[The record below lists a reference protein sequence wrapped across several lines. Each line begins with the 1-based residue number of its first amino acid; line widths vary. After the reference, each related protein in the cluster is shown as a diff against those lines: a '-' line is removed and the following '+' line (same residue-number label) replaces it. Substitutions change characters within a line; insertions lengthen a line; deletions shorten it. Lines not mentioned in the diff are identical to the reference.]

1 MQGRERLSRLQGLE
15 PLSWLA
21 RSYAVNGPTLVK
33 LRVTQL
39 LQLILG
45 DAISDSAA
53 SSADLPPNQV
63 VTFASSNLTLSL
75 GFTGVDWSDG
85 IPADAAAD
93 LPHKG
98 LTAVKRALEQLT
110 DSFDPDHMS
119 VSFEAFPKPRGPPRA
134 PSPGAKQVAGAAVTA
149 GAAPGVP
156 PAAANMARRLLLTP
170 QHLHSASRS
179 AGGSIRQRQLSAV
192 GSTPE
197 LTVVYV
203 RLHGMDPMNM
213 TSLMERL
220 SNCSAQTLQEAG
232 PQDGPAQQH
241 SGRMPGMTPGVPLKP
256 SCTEAFRQ
264 QLQQAGVT
272 VSPGPAFTIAP
283 LEQPQ
288 ATIGLSVAIGITRE
302 QQQAST
308 DMKAS
313 AWLNSSAMQDIM
325 GTFNL
330 TVTSSDQDY
339 VSYLRDKDTGRFP
352 PLSGLNLNSL
362 LPQLFQTVIAA
373 SRNMTQQDRERQQQQ
388 QQPQLVTTS
397 ASPALLNRGILAGI
411 VVAVVASV
419 GALVGVVVLL
429 LRRRTERSSQQG
441 AGGDAGATT
450 GSDRRRRRRPRMYHT
465 KYLSDAA
472 PVLGHTEEQGG
483 TSGIAAAA
491 STPAQAA
498 AGAGPVSRHT
508 LERGDSVMSQVNLEL
523 DEAQED
529 EDAGSESAASTAA
542 LTPTQPQR
550 QQHQQRQLLQQQQQQ
565 RLGTRLERQ
574 QGDAGSGGSSSR
586 QQLLGGMLHTSSNA
600 SSSVIVIPADAAA
613 WDDGGSVTAPTV
625 SVDVGASSRSLS
637 PWGSQ
642 GDTQAVAAVAAGE
655 AKQGGRAAS
664 RHRLSLVSQADQAP
678 ALTGAAA
685 VQDGA
690 GVSTGQQQQGSV
702 QQGQHARLH
711 VAAAGGGG
719 GSFSPASAFA
729 AMDAQLAAAEAAAM
743 ARSGGGSK
751 GCSSGG
757 GSTTPSVGAVQP
769 LSESCWHKGGH
780 VSGFL
785 VPEAVA
791 VAAVQ
796 GTSSSSSSAGTTQ
809 QHVVPPPQRRPGALV
824 SPFAAA
830 IQLANS
836 VASDEV

>member
-450 GSDRRRRRRPRMYHT
+450 GSDRRRR
-465 KYLSDAA
+465 
-472 PVLGHTEEQGG
+472 
-483 TSGIAAAA
+483 
-491 STPAQAA
+491 
-498 AGAGPVSRHT
+498 
-508 LERGDSVMSQVNLEL
+508 
-523 DEAQED
+523 
-529 EDAGSESAASTAA
+529 
-542 LTPTQPQR
+542 
-550 QQHQQRQLLQQQQQQ
+550 
-565 RLGTRLERQ
+565 
-574 QGDAGSGGSSSR
+574 
-586 QQLLGGMLHTSSNA
+586 
-600 SSSVIVIPADAAA
+600 
-613 WDDGGSVTAPTV
+613 V
-625 SVDVGASSRSLS
+625 SVRGVRGAMRKLS
-637 PWGSQ
+637 K
-642 GDTQAVAAVAAGE
+642 AV
-655 AKQGGRAAS
+655 S
-664 RHRLSLVSQADQAP
+664 
-678 ALTGAAA
+678 
-685 VQDGA
+685 
-690 GVSTGQQQQGSV
+690 
-702 QQGQHARLH
+702 
-711 VAAAGGGG
+711 
-719 GSFSPASAFA
+719 
-729 AMDAQLAAAEAAAM
+729 
-743 ARSGGGSK
+743 
-751 GCSSGG
+751 
-757 GSTTPSVGAVQP
+757 
-769 LSESCWHKGGH
+769 
-780 VSGFL
+780 
-785 VPEAVA
+785 
-791 VAAVQ
+791 
-796 GTSSSSSSAGTTQ
+796 
-809 QHVVPPPQRRPGALV
+809 
-824 SPFAAA
+824 
-830 IQLANS
+830 
-836 VASDEV
+836 